1 MDFMSNMWSKT
12 GLKKGDQEDKQ
23 ELDPSTDN
31 SNATTE
37 QQEQQQQSD
46 QQKNGKQL
54 IPTASFRFL
63 GHSLHSISLFCS
75 NL

>member
-31 SNATTE
+31 TNATADQKE
-37 QQEQQQQSD
+37 QEQQSSD
-46 QQKNGKQL
+46 QQKNGE
-54 IPTASFRFL
+54 
-63 GHSLHSISLFCS
+63 
-75 NL
+75 